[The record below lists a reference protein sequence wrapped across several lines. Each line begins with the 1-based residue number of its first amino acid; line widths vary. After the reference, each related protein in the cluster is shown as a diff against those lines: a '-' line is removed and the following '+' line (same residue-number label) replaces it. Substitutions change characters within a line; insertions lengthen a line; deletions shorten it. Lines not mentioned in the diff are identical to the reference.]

1 MPQLDSNFIHIPV
14 GFARQ
19 IGQVC
24 HKDQV
29 VVLGFDHAYAMVS
42 TATWGRTAED
52 KVIAAKVGVS
62 MTELAGGDIAASIRA
77 EDFRDVDAGKRA
89 AALERLEALCLRMQD
104 KLQQALQMVQHY
116 GGATGHAWAAELA
129 GSDLMKPVA

>member
-1 MPQLDSNFIHIPV
+1 VPQLDSNFIHIPV
-14 GFARQ
+14 AFARQ

-29 VVLGFDHAYAMVS
+29 VILGFDRAYEMVS

-52 KVIAAKVGVS
+52 KVIAAKVGQSLIPLV
-62 MTELAGGDIAASIRA
+62 GGDVAASIRA
-77 EDFRDVDAGKRA
+77 EDFRDVDAGSRA
-89 AALERLEALCLRMQD
+89 AAIERLEGLCLRMQD

-116 GGATGHAWAAELA
+116 GGATGHAWAVELSS
-129 GSDLMKPVA
+129 SDLMKPVA